1 VRYAPQLR
9 VDQQEDLWIKVP
21 GPFYGVGTVGF
32 SVRYSQEPELPE
44 PATVTFF
51 VEGEAAPLEALAH
64 SLRLFPERE
73 RFVDCEAPGEA
84 YGWSDPINLSDEVIV
99 MAFKDR
105 SLDDPGG
112 DPAQAVRNRLSNQM
126 VPLAFPFLRDCV
138 RVADLRLSSW
148 ISVRLTSARQPEIE
162 ISLPVRD
169 IVADNGRRTLVD
181 L

>member
-1 VRYAPQLR
+1 

-105 SLDDPGG
+105 SLAGT
-112 DPAQAVRNRLSNQM
+112 RLRRC
-126 VPLAFPFLRDCV
+126 AID
-138 RVADLRLSSW
+138 
-148 ISVRLTSARQPEIE
+148 SATRWCRWP
-162 ISLPVRD
+162 SPSY
-169 IVADNGRRTLVD
+169 ATA
-181 L
+181 